1 MLALQ
6 LKSSERLDRVY
17 FETFSKRESHQ
28 FVLSE
33 LRILNLTQRNNQA
46 LGMFPGSRK
55 CVLNTL
61 EALRSTLKSQKGF
74 YFFLNVNLAFCILV

>member
-6 LKSSERLDRVY
+6 LKSSEWLDRVY
-17 FETFSKRESHQ
+17 FGMFSKRESHQ

-46 LGMFPGSRK
+46 LGMFLGGRK

-61 EALRSTLKSQKGF
+61 EALR
-74 YFFLNVNLAFCILV
+74 